1 MGEKKQAKRWL
12 VIVAGMLIF
21 AVFIAFLGIRF
32 RYGGGKT
39 DFPDRTTAPVFSADI
54 LETVVNLSD
63 PPGNLAVSQD
73 GRIFFSLHPEGRP
86 KIKVAELVNGKA
98 KPYPSMEFQG
108 PGNTG
113 VFFDT
118 VLSVRIDSRNRLWTL
133 DLANHGMGQPR
144 LLAFDLA
151 TDQVVHRF
159 DFTDDLAGFGS
170 HLNDFQIN
178 PAGDTIF
185 IADASIFAKSPA
197 ILVYDINRKK
207 CRRML
212 EKHPA
217 VMPEPYIPVVQG
229 RKMQVFGIFAVR
241 PGVDSIALDKS
252 GNWLYFAPVTNNYM
266 YRIRAEYLKD
276 ESLTEAD
283 LADRVEEFAL
293 KTMSDGLTMDLEDN
307 IYITDPEHSAIVRLT
322 PDGRLETL
330 VKDHRLRWPD
340 GLGYGPDGW
349 LYITCS
355 ALHQVIG
362 MTPGSISSKAP
373 FQIYRFKPGVPGVA
387 GQ

>member
-1 MGEKKQAKRWL
+1 MGQKKQARRWVVIFSGGLILL
-12 VIVAGMLIF
+12 VLL
-21 AVFIAFLGIRF
+21 AVLGIRL

-39 DFPDRTTAPVFSADI
+39 DLPDRTTMPVFSADS
-54 LETVVNLSD
+54 LETVAHLSD
-63 PPGNLAVSQD
+63 PPGNLAVSED

-86 KIKVAELVNGKA
+86 DIKVAELVNGNVR
-98 KPYPSMEFQG
+98 PYPSMAFQG
-108 PGNTG
+108 SGNLD

-118 VLSVRIDSRNRLWTL
+118 VLSVRIDSQNRLWTL
-133 DLANHGMGQPR
+133 DLANHGLGQPR

-151 TDQVVHRF
+151 TDQVVHQF
-159 DFTDDLAGFGS
+159 DFPDALAGFGS
-170 HLNDFQIN
+170 HLNDFQID

-185 IADASIFAKSPA
+185 IADASILAKSPA
-197 ILVYDINRKK
+197 ILVYDINRKA
-207 CRRML
+207 CRRLL

-229 RKMQVFGIFAVR
+229 IKMHIFGIFAVR

-266 YRIRAEYLKD
+266 YRIQSRYLKD
-276 ESLTEAD
+276 ESLSATD
-283 LADRVEEFAL
+283 LAARVEVFAL
-293 KTMSDGLTMDLEDN
+293 KTMSDGLTMDVEDN
-307 IYITDPEHSAIVRLT
+307 IYITDLEHSAIVRLT
-322 PDGRLETL
+322 PEGRLETL
-330 VKDHRLRWPD
+330 LKNDRLRWPD

-362 MTPGSISSKAP
+362 RTPGFISSKSP
-373 FQIYRFKPGVPGVA
+373 FQIYRFKPGAPGIA